1 MPRRVYDAT
10 HPWRAVQVFTTS
22 NYERVKNARFEYIEG
37 IADFDAQGRL
47 LVIGQP
53 GGAYVADLFTAD
65 FDRLNREVIWV
76 CHRR

>member
-1 MPRRVYDAT
+1 MTRRIRGGRCKCSRPRTMSVSKTPVRV
-10 HPWRAVQVFTTS
+10 HR
-22 NYERVKNARFEYIEG
+22 R